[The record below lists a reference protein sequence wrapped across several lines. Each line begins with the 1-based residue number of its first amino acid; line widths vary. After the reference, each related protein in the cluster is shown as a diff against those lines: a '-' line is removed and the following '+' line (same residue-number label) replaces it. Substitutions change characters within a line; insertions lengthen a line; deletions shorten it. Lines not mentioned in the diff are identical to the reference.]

1 MQKQNSPPFATAAL
15 AVKRLRPSRQTRP
28 ILILVLLFL
37 LLNTALSAL
46 AQAAR
51 PVLLLEVTGPV
62 TPAMASYFDRGIRAA
77 ERQEAEAV
85 LIQLNTPGGSIDT
98 TQKIVQ
104 SFRSA
109 RVPIIVF
116 VAPRGAQAASAG
128 SILTIAAHA
137 AGMAPETVI
146 GAASPVGQDGAE
158 LGETIFR
165 KITEDLKA
173 SVRSLTERRGPEA
186 VALAEAMIDEA
197 RAVNANEAL
206 AVGLIDAVADDA
218 PTLLRQLDGLT
229 VLVAEQPVTLRTADA
244 PLQPYRMNLVE
255 AILHALSNP
264 LLVGILL
271 AIGVQAILIEMSNP
285 GGWVPGFIGVLFL
298 ALAFYGLGQL
308 PANWFGL
315 GLIII
320 AFVLFLLEVKTP
332 VNGALAITGV
342 ITLFAGFLVLFN
354 SPGTPEFAR
363 ISIFSAVMLTLPT
376 AAFFLFLVYMVAR
389 SQRSKPVTGLQG
401 LVGQLGPVRQAITL
415 PMGGARPSGMVLVL
429 GELWR
434 AEADEPIGEGEE
446 VEVTAVKGFTL
457 HVKRA

>member
-1 MQKQNSPPFATAAL
+1 MQKHNPPPFVTPISRNIL
-15 AVKRLRPSRQTRP
+15 LTSLQRTRQT
-28 ILILVLLFL
+28 L
-37 LLNTALSAL
+37 LLLALFFLFSGAISAL

-85 LIQLNTPGGSIDT
+85 LIQIDTPGGSVDT

-109 RVPIIVF
+109 NVPVIVY

-146 GAASPVGQDGAE
+146 GAASPVGQDGAD

-173 SVRSLTERRGPEA
+173 SIRSLAERRGPEA

-206 AVGLIDAVADDA
+206 AIGLIDAVADDV
-218 PTLLRQLDGLT
+218 PDLLRQLDGLT
-229 VLVAEQPVTLRTADA
+229 VIVSNQPVTLRTADA
-244 PLQPYRMNLVE
+244 PIQPYRMNLVE
-255 AILHALSNP
+255 VILHALSNP
-264 LLVGILL
+264 VLVGLLL
-271 AIGVQAILIEMSNP
+271 AIGVQAILIEISNP
-285 GGWVPGFIGVLFL
+285 GGWVPGFIGVVFL

-320 AFVLFLLEVKTP
+320 AFVLFLLEVNTP
-332 VNGALAITGV
+332 VNGALALTGV
-342 ITLFAGFLVLFN
+342 VTLFVGFMVLFN

-363 ISIFSAVMLTLPT
+363 ISIFSAIMLTLPT
-376 AAFFLFLVYMVAR
+376 AAFFLFLAYMVAR
-389 SQRSKPVTGLQG
+389 SQRRKPVTGTQG
-401 LVGQLGPVRQAITL
+401 LVGQLGPVREAIVL
-415 PMGGARPSGMVLVL
+415 PPGGVRPMGMVFVQ

-434 AEADEPIGEGEE
+434 AEADEPIAEGEE

-457 HVKRA
+457 HVKRV